1 MRLVTI
7 DQHIVA
13 QQRKFP
19 GVSGE
24 FSGLLYD
31 IALAAKLVSMEVNRA
46 GLGDLLGSLGEV
58 NVQGEVVQR
67 MDKFT
72 NDLFIRILS
81 GGGRVCAIATEEN
94 ERIIEIRDDGF
105 AGKYAINMDPLDGSS
120 NIDVNVSVG
129 TIFSLHRKRSPGRHG
144 AEEDCL
150 QLGSKQVGAGYVI
163 YGSSTMLVYTTGLG
177 VHGFTLEPTLG
188 EFILSH
194 PDIKMPAR
202 CSIYSVNEGNAAY
215 WDAGTRAYVESLKVV
230 DAGSGRPY
238 SSRYIGSL
246 VSDFHRNLLKGG
258 IFLYPADHKDP
269 AKPSGKLR
277 LLFEAAP
284 MAFIAEQAGGA
295 ATTGTQRILDLEPTH
310 LHQRVPL
317 IIGPRDEVARYEAMV
332 KGTPTS

>member
-1 MRLVTI
+1 MRLTTI
-7 DQHIVA
+7 DQHIIA

-31 IALAAKLVSMEVNRA
+31 IALAAKLVSKEVNRA
-46 GLGDLLGSLGEV
+46 GLGDLLGSMGQM
-58 NVQGEVVQR
+58 NVQGEIVQK

-72 NDLFIRILS
+72 NDLFIGILS

-94 ERIIEIRDDGF
+94 ERIIEIRDDEF

-129 TIFSLHRKRSPGRHG
+129 TIFSLHRKRSPGLHG

-150 QLGSKQVGAGYVI
+150 QLGSLQVGAGYVI

-202 CSIYSVNEGNAAY
+202 CSIYSVNEGNAAF
-215 WDAGTRAYVESLKVV
+215 WDAGTRAYVDSLKVV
-230 DAGSGRPY
+230 DAASGRPY

-246 VSDFHRNLLKGG
+246 VSDVHRNLLKGG

-269 AKPSGKLR
+269 TKPTGKLR

-295 ATTGTQRILDLEPTH
+295 ATTGTQRILDIEPTQ

-317 IIGPRDEVARYEAMV
+317 IIGPADEVARYEGMV
-332 KGTPTS
+332 KAGHR